1 MIIKP
6 KFSGWDVLNGRVCR
20 LCAHFNSCA
29 GYCRDNKF
37 ESCKVAVSHFKR
49 VASRKKR
56 THG

>member
-20 LCAHFNSCA
+20 LCARFN
-29 GYCRDNKF
+29 YCRDNKF